1 MIANSVET
9 HGRVSAVRHGQ
20 FERCTAVDLTLAVLA
35 GTKRGSK
42 PSVFDVHYHLL
53 FGVDDGPK
61 TIDDS
66 VALAEASIAEGVT
79 HIVATPHANLRYPF
93 QAEINR
99 ERLETIQIRF
109 EGRLTL
115 ALGCDFHLS
124 YGNIADLERRPSR
137 YTVNGKQYLLVE
149 FAEAA
154 IPRSLTDVLFRM
166 RSDGIVP
173 VITHPER
180 NPVLADHPQRLN
192 EWIRIGCL
200 LQITAGSLCGDFGRK
215 AESMALDLVRRNRVH
230 LVASDA
236 HAMSWRPPSMR
247 RAYDLL
253 HRQFGQSTADRL
265 CLHNPRAVF
274 LGDQLP
280 PQPEAGDVS
289 IRPSRK
295 GGLFWRLIGK

>member
-1 MIANSVET
+1 M
-9 HGRVSAVRHGQ
+9 
-20 FERCTAVDLTLAVLA
+20 
-35 GTKRGSK
+35 
-42 PSVFDVHYHLL
+42 FDVHYHLL

-66 VALAEASIAEGVT
+66 VALAEASVAEGVT

-99 ERLETIQIRF
+99 ERLEAIQNRF

-124 YGNIADLERRPSR
+124 YDNIADLERQPSR

-149 FAEAA
+149 LAEAV
-154 IPRSLTDVLFRM
+154 IPRSLTDVLFRL

-180 NPVLADHPQRLN
+180 NLVLAAHPQQLD

-200 LQITAGSLCGDFGRK
+200 LQVTAGSLCGDFGRK
-215 AESMALDLVRRNRVH
+215 AESMALDLVRRNLVH

-253 HRQFGQSTADRL
+253 HRQFGQAAADRL
-265 CLHNPRAVF
+265 CLYNPRAIF

-280 PQPEAGDVS
+280 PQPEAGDAP
-289 IRPSRK
+289 IRHSRK
-295 GGLFWRLIGK
+295 GGRFWRLIGK